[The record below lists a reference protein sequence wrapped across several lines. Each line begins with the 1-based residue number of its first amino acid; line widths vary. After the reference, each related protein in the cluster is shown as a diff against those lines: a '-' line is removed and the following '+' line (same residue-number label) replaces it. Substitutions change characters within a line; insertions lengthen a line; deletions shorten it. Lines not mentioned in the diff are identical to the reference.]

1 MDDTTIVNV
10 GTEKINALWA
20 TVSQYAFAFGIK
32 ILAAIAFWVIGR
44 WLIGFAVGMVQKSL
58 ERQKVDPT
66 VLRYV
71 GSFIT
76 VTLNVLLVV
85 GILGFFGIQ
94 TTSLAALIAAVGLA
108 IGMAWSGLLANLA
121 AGGFIIVLRPFKVG
135 DFICAGGVTG
145 TVKEIGL
152 FTTAINTPDNVLTM
166 VGNNKIFGDNIQNF
180 THNPF
185 RRVELKAQLSGAADY
200 QAAIA
205 LLKQRVAAIPNV
217 LGEPPV
223 DVEILEF
230 NLVGPVLAV
239 RPYCHNDHYW
249 QVYFDTN
256 KVIKDALGTDA
267 GADGDRAAVRRR
279 LTFPARHRRPV
290 LRGVGVCA
298 RTGWRA
304 ARRKRAI
311 GESNGHPGE
320 QGIVR
325 ACNRRRSRPGF
336 IGKRIPCV
344 LQIALDRRPAGGI
357 RVQLQGSR
365 PGGVGAEGR
374 ARRVSRQA
382 RRHPLFDRHPARL
395 ELQGPGARQRHPPA
409 LRGQGRPGGALRRA
423 QVDLRRQ

>member
-1 MDDTTIVNV
+1 
-10 GTEKINALWA
+10 
-20 TVSQYAFAFGIK
+20 
-32 ILAAIAFWVIGR
+32 
-44 WLIGFAVGMVQKSL
+44 MVQKSL
-58 ERQKVDPT
+58 ERQRSIPPCCAT
-66 VLRYV
+66 V

-145 TVKEIGL
+145 TVKRDR
-152 FTTAINTPDNVLTM
+152 PVHH
-166 VGNNKIFGDNIQNF
+166 GDQHSGQRADHGRQQQDIRRQHPELH

-205 LLKQRVAAIPNV
+205 LLKARVAAIPNV

-256 KVIKDALGTDA
+256 KVIKDASAPTS
-267 GADGDRAAVRRR
+267 RHRCRRR
-279 LTFPARHRRPV
+279 R
-290 LRGVGVCA
+290 
-298 RTGWRA
+298 
-304 ARRKRAI
+304 
-311 GESNGHPGE
+311 
-320 QGIVR
+320 
-325 ACNRRRSRPGF
+325 
-336 IGKRIPCV
+336 
-344 LQIALDRRPAGGI
+344 
-357 RVQLQGSR
+357 
-365 PGGVGAEGR
+365 
-374 ARRVSRQA
+374 
-382 RRHPLFDRHPARL
+382 
-395 ELQGPGARQRHPPA
+395 
-409 LRGQGRPGGALRRA
+409 
-423 QVDLRRQ
+423 